1 MKTTLEFLEA
11 VRAKLG
17 GASDYAI
24 AKELDISR
32 SAVSKYRNGLGGFD
46 DETAVKVARVLDI
59 DPAAVVTAAH
69 AERTKNPELRRIWAS
84 LADRF
89 AVNFETLCEHL
100 RIAQTPR
107 LA

>member
-1 MKTTLEFLEA
+1 MKTTLEFLDA
-11 VRAKLG
+11 VSKKLG

-24 AKELDISR
+24 AKELGVTR
-32 SAVSKYRNGLGGFD
+32 AAVSRYRNGQSAFD
-46 DETAVKVARVLDI
+46 DETAIRVARILDI

-69 AERTKNPELRRIWAS
+69 AERTKNPEVRRLWTS

-89 AVNFETLCEHL
+89 AVNFDLL
-100 RIAQTPR
+100 RKHSGMRWSPA

>member
-1 MKTTLEFLEA
+1 MKTTVEFLDA
-11 VRAKLG
+11 VSAKLG

-24 AKELDISR
+24 AKELGVTR
-32 SAVSKYRNGLGGFD
+32 SAVSRYRNGHGGFD

-59 DPAAVVTAAH
+59 DPGAVLTAAH
-69 AERTKNPELRRIWAS
+69 AERSKSPEIRRMWAS

-89 AVNFETLCEHL
+89 SLNFEALL
-100 RIAQTPR
+100 SPMGQRWSPA

>member
-24 AKELDISR
+24 AKELGLTR
-32 SAVSKYRNGLGGFD
+32 AAVSRYRNGLSGFD
-46 DETAVKVARVLDI
+46 DDTAIRVARILDI
-59 DPAAVVTAAH
+59 DPACVLLAAH
-69 AERTKNPELRRIWAS
+69 AERTKTPEARNVFAA

-89 AVNFETLCEHL
+89 ALNFETLCEHL
-100 RIAQTPR
+100 RIVQTPR

>member
-24 AKELDISR
+24 AKEIGVTR
-32 SAVSKYRNGLGGFD
+32 ATVSKWRNGHGGFD
-46 DETAVKVARVLDI
+46 DETAVRVARILDI
-59 DPAAVVTAAH
+59 DPAAVATAAH
-69 AERTKNPELRRIWAS
+69 AERTKNPEVRKMWAT

-89 AVNFETLCEHL
+89 AVNFDLL
-100 RIAQTPR
+100 RKHSGMRWSPA

>member
-1 MKTTLEFLEA
+1 MKTTVQFLDA
-11 VRAKLG
+11 ISRKLG

-24 AKELDISR
+24 AKELGVTR
-32 SAVSKYRNGLGGFD
+32 AAVSKYRNGISFFD
-46 DETAVKVARVLDI
+46 DETCLKVARILDI
-59 DPAAVVTAAH
+59 DAGAVALAVH
-69 AERTKNPELRRIWAS
+69 AERTKSPEVRKMWAS

-100 RIAQTPR
+100 RIAPAPR

>member
-11 VRAKLG
+11 IRAKLG
-17 GASDYAI
+17 GISDYAI
-24 AKELDISR
+24 AKELGVTR
-32 SAVSKYRNGLGGFD
+32 AAVSKYRNGLSGFD

-69 AERTKNPELRRIWAS
+69 AERSKNPELRQIWAS

-89 AVNFETLCEHL
+89 SLNFEVLL
-100 RIAQTPR
+100 NPMGQRWSPA

>member
-11 VRAKLG
+11 VRSKLG

-24 AKELDISR
+24 AKELGISR
-32 SAVSKYRNGLGGFD
+32 SAVSKYRNGMGGFD
-46 DETAVKVARVLDI
+46 DETAVKVARLLDV

-69 AERTKNPELRRIWAS
+69 AERTKNPELRRVWAS

-89 AVNFETLCEHL
+89 SLNFEALL
-100 RIAQTPR
+100 NPMGQRWSPA

>member
-24 AKELDISR
+24 AKELNITR
-32 SAVSKYRNGLGGFD
+32 SAVSRYRNGLGGFD

-69 AERTKNPELRRIWAS
+69 AERTKNPELRQIWAS

-89 AVNFETLCEHL
+89 AVNFEALL
-100 RIAQTPR
+100 NSMGQRRSPA

>member
-11 VRAKLG
+11 VRARLG

-24 AKELDISR
+24 AKELGVTR
-32 SAVSKYRNGLGGFD
+32 AAVSRYRNGLSGFD
-46 DETAVKVARVLDI
+46 DDTAIRVARILDI
-59 DPAAVVTAAH
+59 DPACVLLAAH
-69 AERTKNPELRRIWAS
+69 AERTKTPEARNVFAA

-89 AVNFETLCEHL
+89 ALNFEALL
-100 RIAQTPR
+100 NSMGQRRSPA

>member
-59 DPAAVVTAAH
+59 DPSAVLTAAH

-89 AVNFETLCEHL
+89 TVNFEALCKHTRIGGTLV
-100 RIAQTPR
+100 